1 MSTEQRGT
9 GGEVTVSLVRGVER
23 HPALIH
29 WRWLGPQLTLR
40 MVWAGP
46 ELHASGADA
55 FEALT
60 ALRAQLEPSG
70 WFVAVQGARRDTYP
84 SGMARDMGGGF
95 SVYVLQ
101 IGRPVQDEDRV
112 ATFDAADPTSLGT
125 VAEQEQHWRL
135 WGAWLRSL

>member
-1 MSTEQRGT
+1 M
-9 GGEVTVSLVRGVER
+9 TVSLVRGVER

-40 MVWAGP
+40 LVWTGP

-70 WFVAVQGARRDTYP
+70 WCVAVQGARRDTYP
-84 SGMARDMGGGF
+84 GDRDSGGGF

-101 IGRPVQDEDRV
+101 IGRSAQPEDRV
-112 ATFDAADPTSLGT
+112 ATFDEADPTSLGT
-125 VAEQEQHWRL
+125 VAEQVQHWRL
-135 WGAWLRSL
+135 WQVWLRSL